1 MPGKP
6 KIDIDSYF
14 DQAKAHIR
22 TLIKKQLKEMRSGKI
37 IMILWIIWKK
47 PMEWPLIELNPEDA
61 KNAHELDDVI
71 TGVNYIKV
79 EMPFNS
85 IMT

>member
-1 MPGKP
+1 MK
-6 KIDIDSYF
+6 
-14 DQAKAHIR
+14 
-22 TLIKKQLKEMRSGKI
+22 
-37 IMILWIIWKK
+37 
-47 PMEWPLIELNPEDA
+47 WPLIELNPEDA